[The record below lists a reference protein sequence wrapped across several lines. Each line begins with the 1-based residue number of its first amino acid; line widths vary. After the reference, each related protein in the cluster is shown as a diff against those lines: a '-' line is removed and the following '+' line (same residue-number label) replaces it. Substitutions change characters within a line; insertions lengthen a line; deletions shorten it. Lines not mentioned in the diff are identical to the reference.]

1 MRRSSLIGFLG
12 SFFFHGII
20 LLGIWLVLIHSRG
33 SHGFKAP
40 VVATHISMQM
50 IQGMVVEDPQPIQER
65 TSIQPKASENKFE
78 VPDPMIKPEVEQPK
92 DKTPTKKPLDP
103 EKKKLSKQEEKK
115 TTHHQRVKDMSKAKK
130 RVDSQAKITSQAT
143 SNSKSRGHNP
153 KLVGNGPQID
163 EIAAYENALRTEIEK
178 QKRYPLRARMMRRQ
192 GTVLIRFMLKQS
204 GELYDIRIE
213 KTSGNGDLDRAALQA
228 AQQARP
234 IGLKPKGVSD
244 TFVIPI
250 HFMLN

>member
-1 MRRSSLIGFLG
+1 MRRSTLIGFLG
-12 SFFFHGII
+12 SFLFHGII
-20 LLGIWLVLIHSRG
+20 LLSIWLVLIHSQG

-50 IQGMVVEDPQPIQER
+50 LQGMVVEDPQPIKER
-65 TSIQPKASENKFE
+65 RSVQPKESENKVE
-78 VPDPMIKPEVEQPK
+78 VPDPTVKPELEK
-92 DKTPTKKPLDP
+92 HKEKMPTKKRLDV
-103 EKKKLSKQEEKK
+103 EKKVLSKPEDKK
-115 TTHHQRVKDMSKAKK
+115 ATQHKRVKDMPKGKK
-130 RVDSQAKITSQAT
+130 RVNSQAKITSQAT
-143 SNSKSRGHNP
+143 SNAKSHGHNP

-163 EIAAYENALRTEIEK
+163 EVAAYENALRAEIEK

-192 GTVLIRFMLKQS
+192 GTVLIQFMLKQS
-204 GELYDIRIE
+204 GELYDIRIA

-234 IGLKPKGVSD
+234 IGLKPKGVGD

-250 HFMLN
+250 HFMLS

>member
-1 MRRSSLIGFLG
+1 MKRSTLIGFLG
-12 SFFFHGII
+12 SFLFHGVI

-50 IQGMVVEDPQPIQER
+50 LQGMVVEEPQPIKEKR
-65 TSIQPKASENKFE
+65 TAQPKDSENKVE
-78 VPDPMIKPEVEQPK
+78 VPDPTVKPELENHKEKIPV
-92 DKTPTKKPLDP
+92 KKPVDI
-103 EKKKLSKQEEKK
+103 EKKSPSKQDEKK
-115 TTHHQRVKDMSKAKK
+115 ATQHKRIKDMPKGKK
-130 RVDSQAKITSQAT
+130 RIESQAKITSQAT

-163 EIAAYENALRTEIEK
+163 EVAAYENALRAEIEK

-192 GTVLIRFMLKQS
+192 GTVLIQFMLKQS
-204 GELYDIRIE
+204 GELYDIRIA

-250 HFMLN
+250 HFMLS